1 MEITSAV
8 SEAYQ
13 YVTDKLSLNDRL
25 RLATLLLN
33 DVTKVEVA
41 IVDKSDFWTSQ
52 DQKDVGAFALSY
64 AADIFPDDEG
74 LI

>member
-8 SEAYQ
+8 NEAYQ

-41 IVDKSDFWTSQ
+41 IVDKSDSWNVQ
-52 DQKDVGAFALSY
+52 DQKDVSAFALSY
-64 AADIFPDDEG
+64 AADIFSDSED